1 MDWFL
6 RERYLHPER
15 FKQYSDKFRGW
26 KFIYHHREFTMLK
39 KWVSQREA
47 SDWLGRSERTM
58 LTMRQAG
65 LLIEGICW
73 IRKIPQNPNS
83 HVLYDLQACEE
94 VLNGLARARSMETN
108 LLNKKK
114 EVASA

>member
-1 MDWFL
+1 
-6 RERYLHPER
+6 
-15 FKQYSDKFRGW
+15 
-26 KFIYHHREFTMLK
+26 MLK

-47 SDWLGRSERTM
+47 SDWLGRSQRTL

-65 LLIEGICW
+65 LLIEGTCW

-83 HVLYDLQACEE
+83 HVLYNLENCEE
-94 VLNGLARARSMETN
+94 VLSRVARARTMETD
-108 LLNKKK
+108 LLINRK